1 MAKIESID
9 PHLHVLL
16 ASYRSLF
23 HADVVQHELVGG
35 VARCASLCPFEVIG
49 QACLSLVTTNLSRQE
64 TLRMD
69 GSIIE
74 GIEEQTFF
82 KFCPALWTQPCRKN
96 VSDPPQLNT
105 QTGWFEALCF

>member
-74 GIEEQTFF
+74 GTHIFQILP
-82 KFCPALWTQPCRKN
+82 CPLDATLQKEC
-96 VSDPPQLNT
+96 
-105 QTGWFEALCF
+105 E